1 MKAAGVYRSISLLII
16 GIILGA
22 VGTTVYIGSQLE
34 YLTLANKELRDQL
47 ADAQF
52 NLAKLKETSDMKK
65 KHIIDTVETFLLMDS
80 TEGLTD
86 YDKLA
91 VELEAGKKVKDLLNP
106 IIGQDVAGLDSLL
119 IPRIVDNRE
128 IEANGNRYRLRTY
141 LVVVNQKTTVY
152 TKAYRLKSE
161 EKAK

>member
-1 MKAAGVYRSISLLII
+1 MRAAGLYRSISLLII
-16 GIILGA
+16 GVILGSA
-22 VGTTVYIGSQLE
+22 GTTVYIGSQLDHI
-34 YLTLANKELRDQL
+34 TLANKELRDQL
-47 ADAQF
+47 ADAQQR
-52 NLAKLKETSDMKK
+52 LVKLKESSDLKK
-65 KHIIDTVETFLLMDS
+65 KHTINAVETFLLMDS

-91 VELEAGKKVKDLLNP
+91 VELEAGKKVKDWLNP

-141 LVVVNQKTTVY
+141 IVVVNQKTTVY
-152 TKAYRLKSE
+152 IKAFRLKSE
-161 EKAK
+161 GKIN